1 MKGGIYLRISPQ
13 QIKQSNISLIQ
24 SLDELTTSP
33 LLAILKDDEALN
45 YYNMKIYE
53 KLLKMHQYEIS
64 YNERENRWYTYLPD
78 SSKKNGRKQIK
89 KRKKEDLEAAI
100 VSYYKDKLHQ
110 EDENKTTLADVYP
123 RYMLYRRDI
132 SPASSKTIYEESLVW
147 KNYYQQS
154 NLVNLRLIDIKP
166 ITILRFF
173 QELTKDRKYTYKHI
187 SNIRT
192 LLNNILSYAVE
203 EEYIETNP
211 ISSVNFK
218 KLTYKPVESQS
229 KNVFSKEDTIK
240 LLTYLSERPVDEY
253 VLAIQLSFY
262 LFIRV
267 GETKAL
273 TWDSVDFDK
282 KTIQLHKQATLTR
295 EMNDDMSFSERKVLV
310 LNEMKGKRTT
320 GYRTEYLRPE
330 AIELLK
336 KARELNPDGKF
347 IFMPNG
353 RLMTT
358 DTFNRRLKKYCTDC
372 GIKYHSSH
380 KIRFYACSSAYNG
393 DNIAQL
399 SRSMGHSQV
408 STTMKYLRDVI
419 QDNTDTSLYDNLGIP
434 KTS

>member
-1 MKGGIYLRISPQ
+1 MSVSPQ
-13 QIKQSNISLIQ
+13 QNIQPNISLLN
-24 SLDELTTSP
+24 SLDDLTSSP
-33 LLAILKDDEALN
+33 LLAILNDDEALN
-45 YYNMKIYE
+45 FYNMKIYE
-53 KLLKMHQYEIS
+53 KLLKMHHYEIS

-78 SSKKNGRKQIK
+78 SSKKSGRKQIK

-100 VSYYKDKLHQ
+100 VSFYKDKIQQDDIH
-110 EDENKTTLADVYP
+110 KTTLSDIYP
-123 RYMLYRRDI
+123 KYMIYRRDI
-132 SPASSKTIYEESLVW
+132 SSASSKTVYEESLVW
-147 KNYYQQS
+147 KNYYKSS
-154 NLVNLRLIDIKP
+154 NLANLRLVDLKP
-166 ITILRFF
+166 IIILRFF
-173 QELTKDRKYTYKHI
+173 QQLTRDRRYTYKHV

-192 LLNNILSYAVE
+192 LLNNMLSYAVE

-211 ISSVNFK
+211 MASVDFK
-218 KLTYKPVESQS
+218 KLSYRPVESQS
-229 KNVFSKEDTIK
+229 ENVFSKDDTIK
-240 LLTYLSERPVDEY
+240 LLTYLSEQPIDEY

-267 GETKAL
+267 GETEAL
-273 TWDSVDFDK
+273 TWDSIDFDN
-282 KTIQLHKQATLTR
+282 KTIRLHKQATLTR
-295 EMNDDMSFSERKVLV
+295 EMNDDMSFSERKTIV

-336 KARELNPDGKF
+336 KARKLNPTGEF

-353 RLMTT
+353 NLMTT
-358 DTFNRRLKKYCTDC
+358 DTFNRRLKKYCADC

-399 SRSMGHSQV
+399 SRNMGHSQV
-408 STTMKYLRDVI
+408 STTMRYLRDVI

>member
-1 MKGGIYLRISPQ
+1 MRISPQ

-64 YNERENRWYTYLPD
+64 YNERENRFYTYLPD
-78 SSKKNGRKQIK
+78 SSKKSGRRQVK
-89 KRKKEDLEAAI
+89 KRRKDDLEAAI
-100 VSYYKDKLHQ
+100 INYYKVKLQQ
-110 EDENKTTLADVYP
+110 EDEQKTTLSDIYP
-123 RYMLYRRDI
+123 KYMIYRRDI

-147 KNYYQQS
+147 KNYYQSS
-154 NLVNLRLIDIKP
+154 NLAKLRLIDIKP

-218 KLTYKPVESQS
+218 KLTYKPLKNQS
-229 KNVFSKEDTIK
+229 ENVFSKEDTLK
-240 LLTYLSERPVDEY
+240 LLTYLSKQPIDEY

-273 TWDSVDFDK
+273 TWDSVDFDN
-282 KTIQLHKQATLTR
+282 KTIRLHKQATLTR

-320 GYRTEYLRPE
+320 GYRTEHLRPE

-336 KARELNPDGKF
+336 KAQELNPDGEF

-353 RLMTT
+353 NLMTT
-358 DTFNRRLKKYCTDC
+358 DTFNRRLKKYCGEC

-399 SRSMGHSQV
+399 SRSMGHSQI

>member
-1 MKGGIYLRISPQ
+1 MSVSPQ
-13 QIKQSNISLIQ
+13 QCIQSNISLLN
-24 SLDELTTSP
+24 SLDDLTSSP
-33 LLAILKDDEALN
+33 LLAILNDDEALN

-53 KLLKMHQYEIS
+53 KLLKMHPYEIS
-64 YNERENRWYTYLPD
+64 YNERENRFYTYFPD
-78 SSKKNGRKQIK
+78 PSRKSGRKQIK
-89 KRKKEDLEAAI
+89 RRRKEDLEAVI
-100 VSYYKDKLHQ
+100 VGYYKNKIQL
-110 EDENKTTLADVYP
+110 EDEQKTTLSDIYP
-123 RYMLYRRDI
+123 KYMIYRRDKTYV
-132 SPASSKTIYEESLVW
+132 SSKTIYDENLIW
-147 KNYYQQS
+147 KNYYQS
-154 NLVNLRLIDIKP
+154 SDLVKLRLVDLKP
-166 ITILRFF
+166 IKILRFF

-192 LLNNILSYAVE
+192 LLNNILSYAID

-211 ISSVNFK
+211 MASVNFK
-218 KLTYKPVESQS
+218 KLTYKPVEPQTE
-229 KNVFSKEDTIK
+229 NVFSKEDTIK
-240 LLTYLSERPVDEY
+240 LLTYLSQQPDDEY

-273 TWDSVDFDK
+273 TWDSVDFNNNSLR
-282 KTIQLHKQATLTR
+282 LHKQATLTR
-295 EMNDDMSFSERKVLV
+295 ELNDDMTFSGRKAIVQD
-310 LNEMKGKRTT
+310 EMKGKRTT

-336 KARELNPDGKF
+336 KARELNPDGEF
-347 IFMPNG
+347 IFMPDGN
-353 RLMTT
+353 LMTT
-358 DTFNRRLKKYCTDC
+358 DTFNRRLKKYCGVC